1 MWGKLLYSMCRCPTA
16 KMLKLMN
23 SLFSM
28 LTAFQ
33 YFNKTF
39 YEQFILKKL
48 ELEPLFTELQDRFK
62 PIYQEVLVDRA
73 REVTGRGRL
82 KIIKEELISRLGVEM
97 VEQGAEA
104 NTLLLS

>member
-1 MWGKLLYSMCRCPTA
+1 MWGKLLYSMCRCPTP

-48 ELEPLFTELQDRFK
+48 EMEPLFTELQDRFK

-73 REVTGRGRL
+73 REVTGKVRL
-82 KIIKEELISRLGVEM
+82 QVIRDELMKRLGFEM
-97 VEQGAEA
+97 VEEGAEA
-104 NTLLLS
+104 NSLS

>member
-48 ELEPLFTELQDRFK
+48 EMEPLFTELQDRFK
-62 PIYQEVLVDRA
+62 PIYQEVMVDRA
-73 REVTGRGRL
+73 REVTGKVRL
-82 KIIKEELISRLGVEM
+82 QVIRDELMKRLGFEM
-97 VEQGAEA
+97 AEEGAEA
-104 NTLLLS
+104 NSLS

>member
-16 KMLKLMN
+16 KMLKLIN

-48 ELEPLFTELQDRFK
+48 EMEPLFTELQDRFK
-62 PIYQEVLVDRA
+62 PIFQEVLVDWT
-73 REVTGRGRL
+73 REVTGKGRL
-82 KIIKEELISRLGVEM
+82 LIIKDELVKRLGVEM
-97 VEQGAEA
+97 LEQGAEA
-104 NTLLLS
+104 NPLS